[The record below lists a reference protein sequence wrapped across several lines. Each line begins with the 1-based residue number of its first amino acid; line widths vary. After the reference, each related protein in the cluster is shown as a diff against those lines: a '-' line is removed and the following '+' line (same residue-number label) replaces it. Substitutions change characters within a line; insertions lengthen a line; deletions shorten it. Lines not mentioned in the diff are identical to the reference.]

1 MKTSCIVSCPER
13 NIYYILTNSVSV
25 EKQARI
31 ATAIALNAFS
41 WQPSGTEAISKYQLI
56 YTVDP
61 LLRGHPNERPTSLE
75 RPHG

>member
-1 MKTSCIVSCPER
+1 M
-13 NIYYILTNSVSV
+13 SV

-41 WQPSGTEAISKYQLI
+41 WQPSGTEAIGKYQLI